1 MHIAVDL
8 DDVVMD
14 FWTDLVASINLEYGT
29 DLSPADTIDWDD
41 NSVKNLEV
49 FGEGRTWWD
58 WLEERDWIWHT
69 FKPVPGAIGSL
80 EILRQ
85 QGHYLEA
92 ITAKPRWAE
101 WTVWK
106 WLGKW
111 RPPFNR
117 VTLARPT
124 DIKAQLTNASVII
137 DDRDKNITEWV
148 THQTPFTQYPRAGIL
163 FERPWSNPEAFNKA
177 ANVAVARNWS
187 DVMKLVKG
195 MEDGVW

>member
-85 QGHYLEA
+85 ASLGRVDSLE
-92 ITAKPRWAE
+92 
-101 WTVWK
+101 
-106 WLGKW
+106 
-111 RPPFNR
+111 
-117 VTLARPT
+117 
-124 DIKAQLTNASVII
+124 
-137 DDRDKNITEWV
+137 
-148 THQTPFTQYPRAGIL
+148 
-163 FERPWSNPEAFNKA
+163 
-177 ANVAVARNWS
+177 VAR
-187 DVMKLVKG
+187 
-195 MEDGVW
+195 